1 MTGGV
6 EGPDFEHVTFDGV
19 TVDYGR
25 RRVLSRVSFE
35 CGAGTITGLL
45 GPNGAGKTTLLG
57 VASTRVRPSQG
68 EVRVITGGCAVT
80 GADLR
85 ARVGW
90 LGHDPGLY
98 PELSAVENLEFFA
111 RLYGLERVDAA
122 VGSALERAMLT
133 GRAQDP
139 VSTYSRGMR
148 QRLGLERA
156 LLHQPRL
163 VLLDEPFTG
172 LDDISS
178 QALVG
183 RLADLKH
190 RGCAVL
196 VSTHDLDLVEPLL
209 DAAVVLREGRVV
221 SVLNPV
227 ANLAASVRAL
237 LATPAT
243 ENLAA
248 RAATSVAHAS
258 AAADAAVASRAQ
270 EPGSGFLRRFT
281 ATMLLVARKDLH
293 VELRS
298 RELLLTTLF
307 FAFTCVLVFAFAF
320 VREGRALGDAAA
332 GILWIAMAFAGTL
345 ALGRTFDREQAH
357 QTLSTLLLAP
367 VERSAIYAGKLAG
380 LLALLALVTVLIV
393 PLVGLLFQAPL
404 LSSPALLAAILAAGA
419 IGFLAVGSLFSAMLV
434 RARSRDVLLPVLLYP
449 MTVPVM
455 LAGVRGTAALMEAPA
470 DLPTA
475 RMWLSILLFF
485 DAVFLTLALWTFE
498 PVMSE

>member
-1 MTGGV
+1 MTRGV
-6 EGPDFEHVTFDGV
+6 EGPDFERVTFDGV

-35 CGAGTITGLL
+35 CRAGTITGLL

-57 VASTRVRPSQG
+57 VASTRVRASQG
-68 EVRVITGGCAVT
+68 QVCFITSGSAVT

-85 ARVGW
+85 ACVGW

-98 PELSAVENLEFFA
+98 PELSAAENLEFFG
-111 RLYGLERVDAA
+111 RLHGLERVDAA
-122 VGSALERAMLT
+122 VASALERAMLT
-133 GRAQDP
+133 ARAQDP

-172 LDDISS
+172 LDDVSS

-183 RLADLKH
+183 RLADLKQ
-190 RGCAVL
+190 RGRIVL
-196 VSTHDLDLVEPLL
+196 VSTHDVDLVEPLL
-209 DAAVVLREGRVV
+209 DSAVVLREGRVV

-237 LATPAT
+237 LATPALEPT
-243 ENLAA
+243 PA
-248 RAATSVAHAS
+248 RAATPAARSS
-258 AAADAAVASRAQ
+258 ALEETVVSTRAE
-270 EPGSGFLRRFT
+270 EPGSGLVRRFA

-320 VREGRALGDAAA
+320 VREGRALEDAAA

-380 LLALLALVTVLIV
+380 LFALLGLVTVVIV

-404 LSSPALLAAILAAGA
+404 SGSPALLAAILGAGA
-419 IGFLAVGSLFSAMLV
+419 LGFLAVGSLFSAMLV

-455 LAGVRGTAALMEAPA
+455 LAGVRGTAALMETPA

-475 RMWLSILLFF
+475 RMWLSMLLFF